1 MLRRTGFKTT
11 PLFWA
16 SYTVVSSKERRCF
29 KMPVSPRKNSNNF
42 GISLDLHYL
51 CTRNQNVDRFGLLAT
66 TVKNAKTTK
75 NSLTIGV
82 CFCLCIFPNSFPIRF
97 IDDLT
102 TSDCR

>member
-1 MLRRTGFKTT
+1 MVFLSLVRNFDYVESRLHLGNTKKKSF
-11 PLFWA
+11 
-16 SYTVVSSKERRCF
+16 S
-29 KMPVSPRKNSNNF
+29 F